1 MEDEG
6 VARANERRIGGSNIA
21 TIIYLLTYC
30 DSTTL
35 FDERIDGLFS
45 TAFKGNVYTDIGKAS
60 ETLIISS
67 LDNVIAANYMRRVAS
82 FPSPRGRTLVLGI
95 TPDAE
100 LADGTVI
107 EIKTKCT
114 KKHSNEPLTPAHALQ
129 VITYMAMTNQNKG
142 IVLYYRP
149 EPELNGLCLLREYD
163 VELSP
168 EDRYWFSYQLVYIL
182 TTVMKLEEGELI
194 PQEIRNI
201 ATILYY
207 YRKLLKPRFSPLT
220 KVFIDAWSQELED
233 LYESAPF

>member
-1 MEDEG
+1 
-6 VARANERRIGGSNIA
+6 
-21 TIIYLLTYC
+21 
-30 DSTTL
+30 
-35 FDERIDGLFS
+35 
-45 TAFKGNVYTDIGKAS
+45 
-60 ETLIISS
+60 
-67 LDNVIAANYMRRVAS
+67 
-82 FPSPRGRTLVLGI
+82 
-95 TPDAE
+95 
-100 LADGTVI
+100 
-107 EIKTKCT
+107 
-114 KKHSNEPLTPAHALQ
+114 
-129 VITYMAMTNQNKG
+129 MTNQNKG

-149 EPELNGLCLLREYD
+149 EPELNALCLLREYD